1 MKFAIKQPQFLHES
15 GQKSDNEDFIYPIEG
30 KANSE
35 SRLFIVSDG
44 DRGKSKNKADH
55 GGTASQLIAMGIAT
69 QFSNMLK
76 EGDADQPLLEKAVR
90 HAQDSL
96 TKYLERHPDSEGISA
111 SFALVHFG
119 DTKVTLAWLGDSRV
133 YHFNKNLK
141 AVSSSDQWEA
151 DMESPSPEAR
161 LTGHNADFQV
171 RSRYYAYEDLHEGDY
186 FFIASSGMDQEVHES
201 SLKSVFNSTTDNSPD
216 QVMAE
221 ISNLIVGGLAQ
232 ENYSAYL
239 IPVGNSLV
247 EPETVKAGGFQGS
260 TEKVKPDT
268 SAIGGIPED
277 PSGKRLGWILGTV
290 FATAVILLLA
300 FAYLETQDKPFENLL
315 ITGDLHLDAGKNA
328 NTNIDFE
335 GASEEFEMARAAYDS
350 AASLAS
356 TEEERLLIISR
367 QNELET
373 FQKPNA
379 VMTLSL
385 IDYPLKEL
393 TQSPAQYIKD
403 GQAFFDVS
411 NYPAALQAF
420 RNAERLLSET
430 PDKNITFP
438 DDMVAQSYAAIAN
451 SNFAAAGRDCQQ
463 ILSYY
468 QTAFDYYQPGSSE
481 EHPEWYKSAQINAG
495 ACEANLAAARKDS
508 AQSTQQNAR
517 SISPAT
523 ATEAIASAT
532 KEPASSGSATSRR
545 VAPATTTT
553 PSASSTNSSQR
564 VRGTENSTVSTAEL
578 AEMKRLL
585 SEGKRQYVEAKNQ
598 NSAFIYAASADKLT
612 RSAQA
617 LDGAGAYLLAYM
629 HHSGL
634 GVPADDNKALEY
646 AQLAARKKW
655 PAGEYLYGHL
665 LLERQNKR
673 DSITAVSSL
682 KMAANQFYNDAI
694 KRLEDLGVGR

>member
-30 KANSE
+30 KANTD

-44 DRGKSKNKADH
+44 DRGKSKNKADN

-76 EGDADQPLLEKAVR
+76 EGDADQALLEKAVG

-96 TKYLERHPDSEGISA
+96 TKYLERHPESEGISA
-111 SFALVHFG
+111 SFSLVHFG
-119 DTKVTLAWLGDSRV
+119 TTKVTVAWLGDCRV

-161 LTGHNADFQV
+161 LTGYNSTFKV

-186 FFIASSGMDQEVHES
+186 FFIASSGMDQEVHDS
-201 SLKSVFNSTTDNSPD
+201 SLKSVFNSTVDNSPE

-232 ENYSAYL
+232 DNYSAYL
-239 IPVGNSLV
+239 IPVGKSLV
-247 EPETVKAGGFQGS
+247 TTEPVKAGGFRGS
-260 TEKVKPDT
+260 TEKVKEE
-268 SAIGGIPED
+268 SSVIGGIPED
-277 PSGKRLGWILGTV
+277 PSGKRLGWILGSV

-300 FAYLETQDKPFENLL
+300 FAYMETQDKPFEKLL
-315 ITGDLHLDAGKNA
+315 TAGDLHLEAGKNA
-328 NTNIDFE
+328 NTNIDFD
-335 GASEEFEMARAAYDS
+335 GASEEFEMAREAYDS
-350 AASLAS
+350 AVTLAS
-356 TEEERLLIISR
+356 TEEERLLVIAR

-373 FQKPNA
+373 FRKPISA
-379 VMTLSL
+379 MTLALVDS
-385 IDYPLKEL
+385 PLEEL
-393 TQSPAQYIKD
+393 TQTPAQYIKD
-403 GQAFFDVS
+403 GKAFFDVE

-420 RNAERLLSET
+420 RNAERLLAST
-430 PDKNITFP
+430 PDSNIEFP
-438 DDMVAQSYAAIAN
+438 DELVAQGYAAVAN
-451 SNFAAAGRDCQQ
+451 SHFVTAERDCQQ

-468 QTAFDYYQPGSSE
+468 HTAFDYYSPGNNG
-481 EHPEWYKSAQINAG
+481 EHPEWYKNAQINAG
-495 ACEANLAAARKDS
+495 SCDAALAAAKNDS
-508 AQSTQQNAR
+508 IQSSQQNSR
-517 SISPAT
+517 SLAPVSAS
-523 ATEAIASAT
+523 ENIASAT
-532 KEPASSGSATSRR
+532 KEPASSGSSASRR
-545 VAPATTTT
+545 VAPATTTA
-553 PSASSTNSSQR
+553 PNASSTNSSQR
-564 VRGTENSTVSTAEL
+564 VRGIENPSVNAAEL

-598 NSAFIYAASADKLT
+598 NSPFLYAASVDKLT

-634 GVPADDNKALEY
+634 GVQADDKKALEY

-665 LLERQNKR
+665 LLERKNKR
-673 DSITAVSSL
+673 DTITAISSL
-682 KMAANQFYNDAI
+682 KMSANQFFNDAI
-694 KRLEDLGVGR
+694 ERLDELGVGR

>member
-30 KANSE
+30 KANAD

-44 DRGKSKNKADH
+44 DRGKSKNKVDN

-76 EGDADQPLLEKAVR
+76 EGDADQTLLEKAVR

-111 SFALVHFG
+111 SFSLVHFG
-119 DTKVTLAWLGDSRV
+119 DTKVTVAWLGDCRV

-151 DMESPSPEAR
+151 DMESPSPGAR
-161 LTGHNADFQV
+161 LTGYNSTFKV

-186 FFIASSGMDQEVHES
+186 FFIASSGMDQEVHDS
-201 SLKSVFNSTTDNSPD
+201 SLKSVFNSTIENSPE

-239 IPVGNSLV
+239 IPVGT
-247 EPETVKAGGFQGS
+247 PIGGAETVKAGGFQGS
-260 TEKVKPDT
+260 TEKAKEET

-277 PSGKRLGWILGTV
+277 PSGKRLGWVLGSV
-290 FATAVILLLA
+290 FAAAVILLLA
-300 FAYLETQDKPFENLL
+300 FAYLETQDKPFEKLL
-315 ITGDLHLDAGKNA
+315 TAGDMHLEAGKNS
-328 NTNIDFE
+328 NTNIDFQ
-335 GASEEFEMARAAYDS
+335 GAAEEFEMARAAYDS
-350 AASLAS
+350 AVSLAS
-356 TEEERLLIISR
+356 TEEERLLVISR

-373 FQKPNA
+373 FRKPNPG
-379 VMTLSL
+379 MTLTLVDS
-385 IDYPLKEL
+385 PLEEL
-393 TQSPAQYIKD
+393 TQTPAQYIKD
-403 GQAFFDVS
+403 GKAFFDVS

-420 RNAERLLSET
+420 RNAERLLTAT
-430 PDKNITFP
+430 PDAKIDFP
-438 DDMVAQSYAAIAN
+438 DEMVAQSYAAVAS
-451 SNFAAAGRDCQQ
+451 SNFATAERDCQQ

-468 QTAFDYYQPGSSE
+468 QTAFDYYKPGSND
-481 EHPEWYKSAQINAG
+481 EHPEWYKNAQINVGSCDA
-495 ACEANLAAARKDS
+495 ALAAAKNDS
-508 AQSTQQNAR
+508 IQSSGQNSR
-517 SISPAT
+517 GLSPAS

-532 KEPASSGSATSRR
+532 KESATSGSTASRR
-545 VAPATTTT
+545 VAPAATTT
-553 PSASSTNSSQR
+553 PASSTSPSQR
-564 VRGTENSTVSTAEL
+564 VRGTASPSVNPAEL

-585 SEGKRQYVEAKNQ
+585 SEGKRQYVEAKSQ
-598 NSAFIYAASADKLT
+598 NSAFLYAASVDKLT

-634 GVPADDNKALEY
+634 GVQADDDKALEY

-665 LLERQNKR
+665 LLERKNKR
-673 DSITAVSSL
+673 DTITAVGSL
-682 KMAANQFYNDAI
+682 KMSANQFYNDAI
-694 KRLEDLGVGR
+694 ERLDELGVSR

>member
-1 MKFAIKQPQFLHES
+1 MKFALKQPQFLHES

-30 KANSE
+30 KVNTD

-44 DRGKSKNKADH
+44 DRGTSKNKADS
-55 GGTASQLIAMGIAT
+55 GSTASQLIAMGIAT

-76 EGDADQPLLEKAVR
+76 EGDADQALLEKAVR
-90 HAQDSL
+90 YAQDSL

-119 DTKVTLAWLGDSRV
+119 DTKVTLAWLGDCRV

-161 LTGHNADFQV
+161 LTGYNSTFKV
-171 RSRYYAYEDLHEGDY
+171 RSRYYAYDDLHEGDK

-201 SLKSVFNSTTDNSPD
+201 SLKSVFTSTIDNSPEE
-216 QVMAE
+216 VMAE

-239 IPVGNSLV
+239 ITLGNSTV
-247 EPETVKAGGFQGS
+247 ESEPAKAGGFKGS
-260 TEKVKPDT
+260 TEKVKAET
-268 SAIGGIPED
+268 TAIGGIPED
-277 PSGKRLGWILGTV
+277 PGGKRLGWILGTV
-290 FATAVILLLA
+290 FAAAVILLLA
-300 FAYLETQDKPFENLL
+300 FAYMETQDKPFEKLL
-315 ITGDLHLDAGKNA
+315 NAGDTHLEAGKNA
-328 NTNIDFE
+328 NTNIEFQ
-335 GASEEFEMARAAYDS
+335 GAAEEFEMARAAYDS

-356 TEEERLLIISR
+356 SEEERLLVIAR

-373 FQKPNA
+373 FRKPNP
-379 VMTLSL
+379 VMTLNL
-385 IDYPLKEL
+385 VDTPLEEL

-403 GQAFFDVS
+403 GKEFVNVS
-411 NYPAALQAF
+411 NYSAALQAF
-420 RNAERLLSET
+420 RNAERLLAAT
-430 PDKNITFP
+430 PDADIDFP
-438 DDMVAQSYAAIAN
+438 DEMVAQCYSAVAN
-451 SNFAAAGRDCQQ
+451 SVFATADRDCQQ
-463 ILSYY
+463 VLSYY
-468 QTAFDYYQPGSSE
+468 QAAFDYYTPESDE
-481 EHPEWYKSAQINAG
+481 EHPEWYKNAQINAG

-508 AQSTQQNAR
+508 IQSSQQNSR
-517 SISPAT
+517 SLSPAT

-532 KEPASSGSATSRR
+532 KEPVETGSPASRR
-545 VAPATTTT
+545 VAPATAT
-553 PSASSTNSSQR
+553 PSSTSSTNSSQR
-564 VRGTENSTVSTAEL
+564 VRGVENTTANAAEL

-598 NSAFIYAASADKLT
+598 NSTYLYAASADKLT

-634 GVPADDNKALEY
+634 GVQVDENKALEY

-673 DSITAVSSL
+673 DTITAISSL
-682 KMAANQFYNDAI
+682 KMSANQFYNDAI
-694 KRLEDLGVGR
+694 KRLEELGVAR

>member
-30 KANSE
+30 KATTD

-76 EGDADQPLLEKAVR
+76 EGDADQELLEKAVR

-111 SFALVHFG
+111 SFSLVHFG
-119 DTKVTLAWLGDSRV
+119 ETKVTVAWLGDCRV

-141 AVSSSDQWEA
+141 SVSSSDQWEA

-161 LTGHNADFQV
+161 LTGYNSSFQV
-171 RSRYYAYEDLHEGDY
+171 RSRYYAYEDLHAGDH

-201 SLKSVFNSTTDNSPD
+201 SLKSVFNSTIDHAPE

-239 IPVGNSLV
+239 IPVGLPV
-247 EPETVKAGGFQGS
+247 GGIEPVKAGGVS
-260 TEKVKPDT
+260 DSAERATKET
-268 SAIGGIPED
+268 AAIGGIPED
-277 PSGKRLGWILGTV
+277 PGGKRLGWILGSV
-290 FATAVILLLA
+290 FGAAVILLLA
-300 FAYLETQDKPFENLL
+300 FAYLETQDKPFEKLM
-315 ITGDLHLDAGKNA
+315 TAGDKHLEAGKNA
-328 NTNIDFE
+328 NTNIDFQ
-335 GASEEFEMARAAYDS
+335 GASEEFDLARAAYDS
-350 AASLAS
+350 AVTLAS
-356 TEEERLLIISR
+356 TEEERLLVIAR

-373 FQKPNA
+373 FRKPGP
-379 VMTLSL
+379 VMTLNL
-385 IDYPLKEL
+385 VEVPLEDL
-393 TQSPAQYIKD
+393 TQTPRQYIKD
-403 GQAFFDVS
+403 GEAFFDAQ

-420 RNAERLLSET
+420 RNAERLLAAT
-430 PDKNITFP
+430 PDAQIELP
-438 DDMVAQSYAAIAN
+438 SELIAQSYAAVAN
-451 SNFAAAGRDCQQ
+451 SNFAAAERDCQQ

-468 QTAFDYYQPGSSE
+468 RLAFEYFQPNADD
-481 EHPEWYKSAQINAG
+481 EHPEWYKNAQINAG
-495 ACEANLAAARKDS
+495 SCDATLAAAQEDS
-508 AQSTQQNAR
+508 AQASDQKPR
-517 SISPAT
+517 SLTPET
-523 ATEAIASAT
+523 ASEAIASAT
-532 KEPASSGSATSRR
+532 REPVSDGSSASRR
-545 VAPATTTT
+545 VAPATAAT
-553 PSASSTNSSQR
+553 PNSSTASSNQR
-564 VRGTENSTVSTAEL
+564 VRGATNPSVNAAEL

-598 NSAFIYAASADKLT
+598 NSAFLYAASVDKLT

-617 LDGAGAYLLAYM
+617 LDGPGAYLLAYM

-634 GVPADDNKALEY
+634 GVQSDDEKALEY
-646 AQLAARKKW
+646 AQLSARKKW
-655 PAGEYLYGHL
+655 PAGEYLYAHL
-665 LLERQNKR
+665 LLERKNKR
-673 DSITAVSSL
+673 DTITAVSSL
-682 KMAANQFYNDAI
+682 KMAANQFFNDAI
-694 KRLEDLGVGR
+694 ERLNELGVD